1 MGEGYQA
8 WSRQQRVQITT
19 GNLTLSTL
27 GSLPV
32 CPPPNLSNVFPV
44 IFDNAVNRPS
54 CCQPWG
60 GYAGVGMGNSPQRE
74 TEHPPF
80 VEAGQGHDISD
91 HGGANEWRAPHSGPE
106 QPGNRGLSSDR
117 LPSCLETRV
126 SSTQILGLPMLA

>member
-8 WSRQQRVQITT
+8 WSWQQRVQITT

-32 CPPPNLSNVFPV
+32 CPRPNLSNVFPV

-60 GYAGVGMGNSPQRE
+60 GYAGVGMLGWEWVTVLKERQNIHHLQKLAKAMTSAITGEQMNGE
-74 TEHPPF
+74 PPF
-80 VEAGQGHDISD
+80 
-91 HGGANEWRAPHSGPE
+91 R
-106 QPGNRGLSSDR
+106 
-117 LPSCLETRV
+117 T
-126 SSTQILGLPMLA
+126 